1 MIFNGEM
8 KVDEKKLILIVDDSE
23 TMLMSLR
30 GSLEFEGFDI
40 ETAQDGLLALAKL
53 SDGLR
58 PALIITDMSMPNMDG
73 IDFIK
78 KARAM
83 KDLRFIPIIAF
94 TTTTRRDLR
103 EESKKAGA
111 TAWLVKPIPSKELVE
126 IINTL
131 LQKK

>member
-1 MIFNGEM
+1 
-8 KVDEKKLILIVDDSE
+8 VTVAEKKLILIVDDSE
-23 TMLMSLR
+23 TMLMSLS
-30 GSLEFEGFDI
+30 GSLTYEGFEV

-53 SDGLR
+53 NDGLK

-78 KARAM
+78 NVRAM
-83 KDLRFIPIIAF
+83 INLRFIPIIAF
-94 TTTTRRDLR
+94 TTATRKDLR
-103 EESKKAGA
+103 EQSKQAGA
-111 TAWLVKPIPSKELVE
+111 TAWLVKPTPIKELVD

>member
-1 MIFNGEM
+1 MA
-8 KVDEKKLILIVDDSE
+8 EKKLILIVDDSE
-23 TMLMSLR
+23 TMLMSLS
-30 GSLEFEGFDI
+30 GSLTYEGFEV

-53 SDGLR
+53 NDGLK

-78 KARAM
+78 NVRAM
-83 KDLRFIPIIAF
+83 INLRFIPIIAF
-94 TTTTRRDLR
+94 TTATRKDLR
-103 EESKKAGA
+103 EQSKQAGA
-111 TAWLVKPIPSKELVE
+111 TAWLVKPTPIKELVD